1 MKLSIKLM
9 SLMASTVMLMCS
21 AALVVPSLVG
31 AQNYQLTNPGQT
43 LTQTG
48 QEFVGDNNWRE
59 IGQAKFINADTADEM
74 ITRFQ
79 VLQKPEPSLEPE
91 GKPDPEMERLI
102 AVNAIDGR
110 TLEQQDA
117 RPRSRDTDPS
127 NNIAL
132 LTQEPP
138 VLHAIVGSDN
148 RKLYLDMKVYPHRT
162 IGGIAPKGS
171 STSGCTGTL
180 VGPRHVL
187 TAGHCVHPGGGGKDK
202 FYANRGFAPGWKGKG
217 NTPSQ
222 KPNGHYNPVW
232 YFAPKGWWDKGDS
245 RYDYAISV
253 LENNNRLRSL
263 GWFGTTNGNAGNLTQ
278 KSIMNRGYPGW
289 TKNCK
294 ASPVQLGPN
303 KGKCFNYMYGMTGKG
318 IAVGAF
324 KFSHTCDTQGG
335 HSGSPLFKSNNKIYG
350 IHTQSGPVFSW
361 AIRMRDGIQDMI
373 HEARDKFK

>member
-148 RKLYLDMKVYPHRT
+148 R
-162 IGGIAPKGS
+162 S
-171 STSGCTGTL
+171 STST
-180 VGPRHVL
+180 
-187 TAGHCVHPGGGGKDK
+187 
-202 FYANRGFAPGWKGKG
+202 
-217 NTPSQ
+217 
-222 KPNGHYNPVW
+222 
-232 YFAPKGWWDKGDS
+232 
-245 RYDYAISV
+245 
-253 LENNNRLRSL
+253 
-263 GWFGTTNGNAGNLTQ
+263 
-278 KSIMNRGYPGW
+278 
-289 TKNCK
+289 
-294 ASPVQLGPN
+294 
-303 KGKCFNYMYGMTGKG
+303 
-318 IAVGAF
+318 
-324 KFSHTCDTQGG
+324 
-335 HSGSPLFKSNNKIYG
+335 
-350 IHTQSGPVFSW
+350 
-361 AIRMRDGIQDMI
+361 
-373 HEARDKFK
+373 